1 MTSLK
6 TLLAGPRPVF
16 APNVFNALTAKIA
29 EQAGFNGLYLGGG
42 PLGYINCGLEANL
55 TLQDLVH
62 VGIEIRTV
70 SALPLILDG
79 LCGWGD
85 PMHMHR
91 SVPMAE
97 AAGFCAI
104 EIEDQI
110 LPKRAHHHVQ
120 IEHMIPA
127 ELMGAKIREA
137 VAARRSKDFLI
148 IGRSNGIRSS
158 NMDDALRRA
167 EMYKKAGAD
176 LLFLLPRTPE
186 EIRYVAERLPAP
198 LMYMSSGGGLEASGM
213 TSADLHKLGYV
224 LQVVPMVPVLAF
236 HAAMQ
241 QTYRALAACTL
252 PDVLKAAGAKKEHEA
267 LNETVGLPKLLEIE
281 RATVERGH

>member
-1 MTSLK
+1 MMSLK
-6 TLLAGPRPVF
+6 SLMVGPKAVF

-70 SALPLILDG
+70 STLPLILDG

-91 SVPMAE
+91 SIPMAE

-110 LPKRAHHHVQ
+110 LPKRAHHHIE

-127 ELMGAKIREA
+127 DLMAAKIREA
-137 VAARRSKDFLI
+137 VAARRSPEFLI
-148 IGRSNGIRSS
+148 IGRSNGVRAS
-158 NMDDALRRA
+158 NMDDALWRA
-167 EMYKKAGAD
+167 EAYKKAGAD
-176 LLFLLPRTPE
+176 ILFLLPRTPE
-186 EIRYVAERLPAP
+186 EIRFVAERLPPP

-213 TSADLHKLGYV
+213 TAADLHALGYR
-224 LQVVPMVPVLAF
+224 LLVVPMVPVLAF
-236 HAAMQ
+236 HRVMQ
-241 QTYRALAACTL
+241 ETYRALADCVI
-252 PDVLKAAGAKKEHEA
+252 PPSLKAIGVKAEHKA

-281 RATVERGH
+281 RATVERG

>member
-6 TLLAGPRPVF
+6 SLIAGGNPVF

-42 PLGYINCGLEANL
+42 PLGYLNCGLEANL

-62 VGIEIRTV
+62 VGIEVRTV
-70 SALPLILDG
+70 SALPLVLDG

-91 SVPMAE
+91 SIPMAE
-97 AAGFCAI
+97 AAGFSAI

-110 LPKRAHHHVQ
+110 LPKRAHHHIQ

-127 ELMGAKIREA
+127 ELMAAKIREA
-137 VAARRSKDFLI
+137 VAARRSTEFLI
-148 IGRSNGIRSS
+148 IGRSNGIRAS

-167 EMYKKAGAD
+167 ELYKKAGAD
-176 LLFLLPRTPE
+176 ILFLLPRTPE
-186 EIRYVAERLPAP
+186 EIRFVGERLEPP
-198 LMYMSSGGGLEASGM
+198 LMYMSSGGGLEASGL
-213 TSADLHKLGYV
+213 TPTELFNLGYR
-224 LQVVPMVPVLAF
+224 LLVVPMVPVLAF
-236 HAAMQ
+236 HRVMQ
-241 QTYRALAACTL
+241 ETYRAIADGVL
-252 PDVLKAAGAKKEHEA
+252 PASLKNGGVKAEHEA
-267 LNETVGLPKLLEIE
+267 LNDTVGLPALLEIE
-281 RATVERGH
+281 RQTVERE

>member
-6 TLLAGPRPVF
+6 SLMAGPKPVF

-29 EQAGFNGLYLGGG
+29 EQVGFNGLYLGGG

-70 SALPLILDG
+70 STLPLILDG

-91 SVPMAE
+91 SIPMAE

-110 LPKRAHHHVQ
+110 LPKRAHHHIE

-127 ELMGAKIREA
+127 DLMAAKIREA
-137 VAARRSKDFLI
+137 VAARRSPEFLI
-148 IGRSNGIRSS
+148 IGRSNGVRAS

-167 EMYKKAGAD
+167 ETYKNAGAD
-176 LLFLLPRTPE
+176 ILFLLPRTPE
-186 EIRYVAERLPAP
+186 EIRFVAERLPPP

-213 TSADLHKLGYV
+213 TTTDLHGLGYR
-224 LQVVPMVPVLAF
+224 LLVVPMVPVLTF
-236 HAAMQ
+236 HRVMQ
-241 QTYRALAACTL
+241 ETYRALADCVV
-252 PDVLKAAGAKKEHEA
+252 PPSLKAIGAKAEHKA

-281 RATVERGH
+281 RATVERG